1 MRLLIHQYEVASA
14 LRLTS
19 GTCGS
24 CNYDGFKTHDLVVK
38 ICSRVGGDAVVIKK
52 IEEGGGPGSDLDG
65 GSEPAVLGE
74 GVLVVP
80 SLKEKSMYAVINQR
94 VTSSKP

>member
-1 MRLLIHQYEVASA
+1 M
-14 LRLTS
+14 
-19 GTCGS
+19 
-24 CNYDGFKTHDLVVK
+24 
-38 ICSRVGGDAVVIKK
+38 GGDAVVVKK